1 MIEKGARWIN
11 VLARST
17 PISTKFYALIL
28 VKRII
33 DDGLFPSYAQTE
45 DERAFFLTNNM
56 TTTAYP
62 LFRAD
67 LPGYNSGN
75 ELLGL
80 FDFDCIV
87 TCCFYFTFT

>member
-28 VKRII
+28 VRRII
-33 DDGLFPSYAQTE
+33 DDGLLPSYAHTD
-45 DERAFFLTNNM
+45 DERAFFVTNKV
-56 TTTAYP
+56 TTAAYP

-67 LPGYNSGN
+67 LLGYNSGN

-80 FDFDCIV
+80 FDFRLHSNKLLP
-87 TCCFYFTFT
+87 FYF